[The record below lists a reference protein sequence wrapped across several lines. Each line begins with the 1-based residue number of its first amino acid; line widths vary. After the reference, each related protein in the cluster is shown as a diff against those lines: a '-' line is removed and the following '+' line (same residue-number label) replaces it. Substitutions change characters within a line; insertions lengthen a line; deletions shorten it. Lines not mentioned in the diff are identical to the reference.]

1 MNEGEKHAEG
11 IKREIEDIL
20 GTDTFLK
27 PKKRTDDDIQREK
40 FEKIIQMMQ
49 EIEVR
54 GILLATDLK
63 LDFTSYNEKFYKVID
78 NLIEMQFGKGAAE
91 LIFFYLYERENP
103 DGTVNDLIDETGMI
117 VSLNNPTDLWYL
129 VKLTQARGG
138 RPKKK

>member
-11 IKREIEDIL
+11 IKKEIDDIL

-63 LDFTSYNEKFYKVID
+63 LDFTSYDEKFYKVID
-78 NLIEMQFGKGAAE
+78 SLIEMQFGKEAAE

>member
-63 LDFTSYNEKFYKVID
+63 LDFTSYDEKFYKVID
-78 NLIEMQFGKGAAE
+78 NLIEMQFGKEAAE